1 MTKPCV
7 FGYADVHP
15 SHRDDYDAGYDQTF
29 TFARHAEPDELDD
42 EIFMLRERL
51 TSGDVRDG
59 VFWFLHG
66 ALAWTS
72 YWYRPD
78 GALDLETLTAQA
90 LAMILIGPPLR

>member
-7 FGYADVHP
+7 FGYSDVHP

-66 ALAWTS
+66 ALAAIASATGECPHC
-72 YWYRPD
+72 RGKEKCDVPTE
-78 GALDLETLTAQA
+78 AA
-90 LAMILIGPPLR
+90 